1 MERMNSKNTP
11 TIKQLLS
18 QPSDPIEAQPALRT
32 IWNTNCG
39 GYPAG
44 ELIAVPATGAKS
56 TAKVAKKASKVPAKA
71 S

>member
-1 MERMNSKNTP
+1 MNSKNTP

-18 QPSDPIEAQPALRT
+18 RPSDPIEAQPALRT

-44 ELIAVPATGAKS
+44 ELIAVPATDAKS
-56 TAKVAKKASKVPAKA
+56 TAKVAKIASKVPATAA
-71 S
+71 SA